1 MMMRNILKKTRK
13 IALLAKAR
21 GMMPRNVVAAPT
33 MTEGPISPR
42 ASAIRRSF
50 AMLGSWGLAAGGRW
64 SGSAQGIVRA
74 YVCSWSSHPPMLRFK
89 IVLRVYLQLSEVMV
103 ING

>member
-21 GMMPRNVVAAPT
+21 GMMPRNVVAAPS

-42 ASAIRRSF
+42 AYAIRRSF
-50 AMLGSWGLAAGGRW
+50 AMFGSWVFSRMGAVWRE
-64 SGSAQGIVRA
+64 SVR
-74 YVCSWSSHPPMLRFK
+74 
-89 IVLRVYLQLSEVMV
+89 
-103 ING
+103 